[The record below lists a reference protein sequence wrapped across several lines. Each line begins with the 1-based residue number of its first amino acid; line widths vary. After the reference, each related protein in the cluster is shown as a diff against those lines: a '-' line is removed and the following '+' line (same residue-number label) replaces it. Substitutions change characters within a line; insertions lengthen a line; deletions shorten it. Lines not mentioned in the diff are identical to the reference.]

1 LRNPF
6 EQVWALLPGFCA
18 CARDAAEAL
27 PSIAQS
33 LGRALAEKPEVR
45 GHVLSALSLLVLT
58 ARSRKG
64 LPAPGT
70 TPAPGTARGPTELA
84 LTPDAEAALATVGR
98 FGKNFLPLLFDLHLR
113 EPPAKRPAL
122 QEAVRT
128 VASVTPDATLGE
140 LFKALMRKL
149 LEPSA
154 AAEAPAAE
162 ALEAQRSMLDLLLAV
177 APSLSL
183 SHVGM
188 LHRAVQPMM
197 LASDVLLQ
205 KKAYKVLGGLCEY
218 HAAYATAELP
228 ALKTALDE
236 ALPACLPGAKGK
248 RLACLQAVASALPA
262 AALHELLP
270 ALLGEVVL
278 ACKEVNVKTRAAAF
292 EFLVALSSTAERRA
306 VGGVTAKA
314 DAVRSIFVMVAG
326 GLAGNTPHMMAAAL
340 AALGRLTF
348 EMRSRPA
355 LELTLT
361 QLFATVLS
369 LLSHPA
375 QEVAKAAISY
385 CKVALMT
392 LPPDAARPLLP
403 RLVPP
408 LLLWCSNK
416 HPHLK
421 TQVRYIMERL
431 VKRFGYDAM
440 LEVTP
445 EAHHR
450 LLAHLRKQKAYAHN
464 KAVERRAERDARR
477 TMGLREGGG
486 EDEDEDEAAARRERH
501 AEYEALLE
509 EEAADADEGGDEG
522 GEDEGAEVAD
532 HARAAGRKGR
542 GALTRTPRG
551 ASLQGTWRDQSSSAA
566 GLDLLSAPM
575 LPDGDL
581 GELRRAAGGKRR
593 RGEAAGAEAH
603 VASLAQARAER
614 ASSRAAAEAAA
625 EEGSVRV
632 DPESG
637 RLVISEGR
645 RSADV
650 VAMDGVVEEPEE
662 EGGRT
667 GGGRLEQAKKR
678 RRLAEG
684 AVASASKAEEDEADA
699 PTAAPTAAPTTRTDE
714 RNKRRV
720 TPRGGGHDDHF
731 GANFGDQFAG
741 KKGAGGD
748 VLREGSMKPY
758 AYLPLNPRL
767 LGKKQQRKAI
777 ETLSKLATPMTKRA
791 LKAARKASGN
801 RVGLHGLQARRS
813 KGARRNNSGAR
824 TA

>member
-1 LRNPF
+1 M
-6 EQVWALLPGFCA
+6 Q
-18 CARDAAEAL
+18 
-27 PSIAQS
+27 
-33 LGRALAEKPEVR
+33 
-45 GHVLSALSLLVLT
+45 VLT
-58 ARSRKG
+58 
-64 LPAPGT
+64 
-70 TPAPGTARGPTELA
+70 TARA
-84 LTPDAEAALATVGR
+84 
-98 FGKNFLPLLFDLHLR
+98 PLS
-113 EPPAKRPAL
+113 P
-122 QEAVRT
+122 Q
-128 VASVTPDATLGE
+128 
-140 LFKALMRKL
+140 
-149 LEPSA
+149 
-154 AAEAPAAE
+154 
-162 ALEAQRSMLDLLLAV
+162 
-177 APSLSL
+177 
-183 SHVGM
+183 
-188 LHRAVQPMM
+188 
-197 LASDVLLQ
+197 
-205 KKAYKVLGGLCEY
+205 VLGGLCEH
-218 HAAYATAELP
+218 HAAYASAELP

-262 AALHELLP
+262 ATLHELLP

-278 ACKEVNVKTRAAAF
+278 ACKELNVKTRAAAF

-314 DAVRSIFVMVAG
+314 DAVRSLLVMVAG
-326 GLAGNTPHMMAAAL
+326 GLAGNTPHMMAATL

-361 QLFATVLS
+361 QLFATVLG

-375 QEVAKAAISY
+375 QEVAKATISY

-509 EEAADADEGGDEG
+509 EEAADADEGGDED
-522 GEDEGAEVAD
+522 GEDEGGEDGGEVGG

-542 GALTRTPRG
+542 GAPTRTLRG
-551 ASLQGTWRDQSSSAA
+551 ATLQGTWRDQSSSAA

-581 GELRRAAGGKRR
+581 GDLRRAAGGKRR
-593 RGEAAGAEAH
+593 RGDAAGADVHA
-603 VASLAQARAER
+603 ASLAQARAER

-625 EEGSVRV
+625 DEGSVRV

-637 RLVISEGR
+637 KLVISEGR
-645 RSADV
+645 RSAADV
-650 VAMDGVVEEPEE
+650 VAMDGVEEEPEDE
-662 EGGRT
+662 VGRT
-667 GGGRLEQAKKR
+667 GGGRVEQAKKR

-684 AVASASKAEEDEADA
+684 AMASASKAEEEEADA
-699 PTAAPTAAPTTRTDE
+699 PTTAPTTRTDERRDE

-720 TPRGGGHDDHF
+720 TPRGGGHADHF

-748 VLREGSMKPY
+748 VLREGSVKPY

-777 ETLSKLATPMTKRA
+777 ETLSKLATPMKKRA